1 MALAIRE
8 GRPHRASGQLALHV
22 LDLMESA
29 QEAYETGQYV
39 KLRTTVARPAPME
52 RVVG

>member
-1 MALAIRE
+1 
-8 GRPHRASGQLALHV
+8 V